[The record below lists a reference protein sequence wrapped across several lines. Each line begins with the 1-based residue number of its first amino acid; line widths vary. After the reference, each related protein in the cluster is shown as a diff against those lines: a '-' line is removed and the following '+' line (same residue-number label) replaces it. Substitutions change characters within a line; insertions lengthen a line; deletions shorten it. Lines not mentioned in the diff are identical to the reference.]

1 MKHRLL
7 IIPLILLCT
16 HAAFSQGPAK
26 GDIDAF
32 AAQTGALPTIDPGTN
47 SLSFLRFPAGRAFQV
62 TGGDALQKS
71 MTFVGQNSK
80 LFGIRA
86 DQDAYRF
93 RAQKIDVYGLDNVTL
108 QQTYKGVP
116 VFDGLMKFHYNK
128 NKGLTAINGNYISD
142 IKVNVVPTLAQ
153 HEAEQLALQY
163 VEGSKMGD
171 FAAPLK
177 VNHSTIYIFQKGLA
191 EGVNGAKLLVYEV
204 EVGNDVDVRE
214 FLYIDAHNGSLV
226 DQFTGTHQ
234 ALHRTLYETSQT
246 LANRIWNEG
255 DAFPGTLDVWQR
267 SEVATS
273 GFIYNMML
281 NAFGFD
287 SYNDAG
293 ATMIT
298 INNNPAVNCPNA
310 TWNGSTANY
319 CTGMAT
325 DDVVA
330 HEWAHAYTQ
339 FTSGLV
345 YRWQSGALNEAYSDI
360 WGETVDQLDG
370 YMDEGES
377 NAMRTGCGDGSNRWQ
392 MGEKLTAF
400 PGANRDMWDPTCF
413 GDPGKVTDPQFY
425 CKPTDNGG
433 VHHNSGVINHAYAL
447 LVDGGNYN
455 NQNITGIGLTKAAHI
470 FWLAQSQY
478 ITATTD
484 FAAQAD
490 ILEAAATALIGTN
503 LLALSTA
510 TGVPTNSGQI
520 ITAADVLE
528 LGKVIAAVELRA
540 ENNCQFTTIL
550 GPAPA
555 LCEGAGA
562 GLALFY
568 ENFEGGLGGFT
579 TSFETSS
586 LSWAAR
592 SWVTAPAAP
601 GRSGNVAFGVNY
613 QGGDC
618 AASDQT
624 GIIRIESPVIN
635 IPAGTAGNLNM
646 AFDHYVT
653 IEDTWDGGVI
663 KYRIDGGAWTSLPAN
678 AFTANG
684 YNDFLNTTGAGNSN
698 PFQGQAAFTGT
709 DDGSLTGSWGQS
721 QVDLTSIGL
730 TAGHSIQFRFELGT
744 DCGGG
749 LDGWYVDDVRVYSC
763 AVTPAV
769 HFAVENAT
777 INEGEGTTP
786 AGCLD
791 YVDKIVTVQID
802 KAPTQPVT
810 VTFNAPGG
818 TAKNGANGDFTIFPA
833 SVNLAAGSLTQN
845 VTLRIYNDA
854 YVEGPETI
862 DLAYSINANGG
873 NGYAASSFQNYQLTI
888 IDDDLTPGNY
898 TEELLNSNFD
908 SGQQGWTVINGGNSF
923 HTWAVSQFNNA
934 GLDAQLSPFFFIQSN
949 GLLNGN
955 SYFFNDVIES
965 PPVNTEGK
973 KNIKLIFSQA
983 WRPQVGSYPEQ
994 GFVDVW
1000 DGSAWHNLLTL
1011 NEASGMQGNLLT
1023 FTPDIRELN
1032 IPDGYANVNMKVRF
1046 RYDAN
1051 SEIWWG
1057 IDLVK
1062 VTATNSTQIASAVN
1076 TGNAAQEYL
1085 GPNETAVFYDPATG
1099 NLMAK
1104 IKNLSAHDYGC
1115 TTVEVDRAGN
1125 NGTSWLGTYQISN
1138 KTYKV
1143 TPTNNNPAGQYEIT
1157 IYYKASELNTFTP
1170 ATIQSMGKTAGSIAT
1185 GDAANTA
1192 LVAVDVSPAFNGD
1205 YAFTSTFSTGFSG
1218 FGLSDAPPGSA
1229 LPVTLVKFDG
1239 KHTAEGNQ
1247 LKWTTTSE
1255 TDNAYFAVEESI
1267 NGRTFSEIGRVQGT
1281 GTSAVTNEYSFIDTD
1296 FNKGITYYRL
1306 KQVDTDGKF
1315 AYSRIIAIDALR
1327 AGNVKFYPNP
1337 VQSSLAIELPGSN
1350 AQWVNARIINTA
1362 GQEVLSRERVSV
1374 KNGKLNLNLGKLPSG
1389 IYQVII
1395 SEDKINHQLSIFKL

>member
-1 MKHRLL
+1 MKHCLL
-7 IIPLILLCT
+7 IVPLFLLCVHVST
-16 HAAFSQGPAK
+16 GQTPGR
-26 GDIDAF
+26 GEIDAF
-32 AAQTGALPTIDPGTN
+32 SAQTGALPTVDPGTN
-47 SLSFLRFPAGRAFQV
+47 SLSFLRFPAGRPFQV
-62 TGGDALQKS
+62 AGGDAQQKS
-71 MTFVGQNSK
+71 LTFVSQYSK

-86 DQDAYRF
+86 DQDAYRL
-93 RAQKIDVYGLDNVTL
+93 RAQKTDVYGLENVTL

-128 NKGLTAINGNYISD
+128 NKGLTAINGNYISG

-153 HEAEQLALQY
+153 HEAEALALQY
-163 VEGSKMGD
+163 VEASKLAG

-177 VNHSTIYIFQKGLA
+177 VNRSTIYIFQKGLA
-191 EGVNGAKLLVYEV
+191 EGMNGAKLLAYEV
-204 EVGNDVDVRE
+204 EVGNGVDVRE
-214 FLYIDAHNGSLV
+214 FLYIDAHNGSLI

-246 LANRIWNEG
+246 PANRKWIEG
-255 DAFPGTLDVWQR
+255 DPFPGTLDVWQR

-273 GFIYNMML
+273 GFIYNMMA

-293 ATMIT
+293 ASMIT

-330 HEWAHAYTQ
+330 HEWAHAYTEY
-339 FTSGLV
+339 TSGLV

-360 WGETVDQLDG
+360 WGETVDLLDG

-377 NAMRTGCGDGSNRWQ
+377 NALRTGCNSSNRWQ

-425 CKPTDNGG
+425 CRSTDNGG

-455 NQNITGIGLTKAAHI
+455 NQSINGIGLTKAAHI

-478 ITATTD
+478 MTATTD

-510 TGVPTNSGQI
+510 PGVPTNSGEI
-520 ITAADVLE
+520 ITAADVIE

-540 ENNCQFTTIL
+540 ENNCQFATIL

-555 LCEGAGA
+555 LCEGANA

-568 ENFEGGLGGFT
+568 ENFEAGLGGFT

-586 LSWAAR
+586 ASWVPR

-618 AASDQT
+618 ESSDQS

-635 IPAGTAGNLNM
+635 IPAGTAGNLNL

-663 KYRIDGGAWTSLPAN
+663 KYRINGGAWTPLPAD
-678 AFTANG
+678 AFTVNG
-684 YNDFLNTTGAGNSN
+684 YNDFLNAAGAGNTN
-698 PFQGQAAFTGT
+698 PLQSQPAFTGT

-730 TAGHSIQFRFELGT
+730 TAGQSIQFRFELGT
-744 DCGGG
+744 DCLGG
-749 LDGWYVDDVRVYSC
+749 LDGWYVDDVRVYTC

-769 HFAVENAT
+769 HFAMENAT
-777 INEGEGTTP
+777 INEGEGTTL

-818 TAKNGANGDFTIFPA
+818 TAKHGANGDFTIFPT
-833 SVNLAAGSLTQN
+833 SVNLATGSLTQN

-862 DLAYSINANGG
+862 DLSYNINANGG
-873 NGYAASSFQNYQLTI
+873 NGYAASSFQNFQLNI

-898 TEELLNSNFD
+898 TEELLNSNFN
-908 SGQQGWTVINGGNSF
+908 SGQQGWKIINGGNSY
-923 HTWAVSQFNNA
+923 HSWAISQFSDG
-934 GLDAQLSPFFFIQSN
+934 GLDAAKSPFFFINSN
-949 GLLNGN
+949 FAN
-955 SYFFNDVIES
+955 SSFYFFDDIIES
-965 PPVNTEGK
+965 PAINTEGK
-973 KNIKLIFSQA
+973 KNLVLTFSQA
-983 WRPQVGSYPEQ
+983 WRPLAGSYPEE

-1000 DGSAWHNLLTL
+1000 DGTQWHNLLTQ
-1011 NEASGMQGNLLT
+1011 NEASGMRGNLLT
-1023 FTPDIRELN
+1023 LTPDIQNLA
-1032 IPDGYANVNMKVRF
+1032 IPDAYANVNMKVRF
-1046 RYDAN
+1046 RYKAN

-1076 TGNAAQEYL
+1076 TGNADQEYL

-1099 NLMAK
+1099 DLMAK

-1115 TTVEVDRAGN
+1115 TTVEVDRAGA
-1125 NGTSWLGTYQISN
+1125 NGTPWLGSFQISN
-1138 KTYKV
+1138 KTFKV
-1143 TPTNNNPAGQYEIT
+1143 TPTTNNPAGQFEIT
-1157 IYYKASELNTFTP
+1157 LYYKASELNTFTP
-1170 ATIQSMGKTAGSIAT
+1170 ANIQSMGKSAGSIPT
-1185 GDAANTA
+1185 GDAASTA
-1192 LVAVDVSPAFNGD
+1192 LVAVDVAPAFNGD
-1205 YAFTSTFSTGFSG
+1205 YAFTSTFNTGFSG
-1218 FGLSDAPPGSA
+1218 FGLSDAPAGSA

-1239 KHTAEGNQ
+1239 KHTPEGNQ

-1255 TDNAYFAVEESI
+1255 VNNAYFAVEEST
-1267 NGRTFSEIGRVQGT
+1267 NGRIFTESGRVQGM
-1281 GTSAVTNEYSFIDTD
+1281 GSSAVTNEYSFTD
-1296 FNKGITYYRL
+1296 SDFTKGITYYRL
-1306 KQVDTDGKF
+1306 KQVDTDGTF
-1315 AYSRIIAIDALR
+1315 AYSRIIAIDALQ
-1327 AGNVKFYPNP
+1327 ASHVKFYPNP
-1337 VQSSLAIELPGSN
+1337 VQSALSIELPGSS
-1350 AQWVNARIINTA
+1350 AQSVNARIINTA
-1362 GQEVLSRERVSV
+1362 GQEVLSRQRVSV
-1374 KNGKLNLNLGKLPSG
+1374 KNGKLSLNLGKLPSG

-1395 SEDKINHQLSIFKL
+1395 SGEKTDHHISVFKL